1 MNYFERLDP
10 QLQPGVDFLLG
21 RTPPATPEQ
30 LVAMRRENTAR
41 LAALPAELIAAVDMT
56 DHVAPGADGGDVAL
70 RCYRPAGTTAPL
82 PCLYWIHGGG
92 MVAGSVA
99 EDDLFCLRLVGA
111 TGIAVVSVEYRLAP
125 EHPFPAALDDAYQ
138 GLLWTA
144 GNAGVLGIDPGRLA
158 IGGAS
163 AGGGLAAGTALRA
176 RDQQGPPLR
185 FQYLAYPML
194 DDRDQTP
201 SSIEFSGIPSWN
213 RERNRLAWQWFL
225 GASYGSGN
233 VSAYAAPS
241 RAAELAGLPPTFI
254 QVGELDLF
262 RDEDIEYAARLL
274 RAGVAAELQVYA
286 GVYHGADGLV
296 PEADVSRRFLR
307 DRDEALLRALSHPS
321 RRTGT

>member
-1 MNYFERLDP
+1 MNYFERVDP
-10 QLQPGVDFLLG
+10 QLQPGVDFLVG
-21 RTPPATPEQ
+21 RTPPATSEQ
-30 LVAMRRENTAR
+30 LVAMRQQNTAR
-41 LAALPAELIAAVDMT
+41 LAALPTDLTGAVSMT
-56 DHVAPGADGGDVAL
+56 DHVAPGAGGVDVAL
-70 RCYRPAGTTAPL
+70 RCYRPARATATQAPGPL

-99 EDDLFCLRLVGA
+99 EDDLFCLRLAAA

-138 GLLWTA
+138 GLLWTVE
-144 GNAGVLGIDPGRLA
+144 NATVLGIDPGRLA

-201 SSIEFSGIPSWN
+201 SSLEFSGIPSWN
-213 RERNRLAWQWFL
+213 RERNQQAWKWFL
-225 GASYGSGN
+225 GASYGSGT

-241 RAAELAGLPPTFI
+241 RAADLAGLPPAFI
-254 QVGELDLF
+254 QVGELDVF
-262 RDEDIEYAARLL
+262 RDEDIDYAARLL

-286 GVYHGADGLV
+286 GVYHGADGLA
-296 PEADVSRRFLR
+296 PEADVSRRFLA
-307 DRDEALLRALSHPS
+307 DRDEALLRALS
-321 RRTGT
+321 